1 MLDLWSRIYLFK
13 APSWKKKQ
21 EKTTNFPSMSSP
33 RDIKHNNEEAV
44 NVSV

>member
-21 EKTTNFPSMSSP
+21 ETTNFPSMSSP